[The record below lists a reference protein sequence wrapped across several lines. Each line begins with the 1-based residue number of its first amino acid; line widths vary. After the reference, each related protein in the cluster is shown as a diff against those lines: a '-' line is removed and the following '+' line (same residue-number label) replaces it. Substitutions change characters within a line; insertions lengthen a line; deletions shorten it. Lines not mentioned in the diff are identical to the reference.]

1 MKDFANRKKIKI
13 RSNKN
18 KQTFGSKK
26 SNDNSISKNT
36 IVYLLSLAFFL
47 AFISFFYFKTEV
59 SSIKPKSAMNTVI
72 IDFPSS
78 LLEDRILIEE
88 ENIKDSLSCEYF
100 VQIGAYGNK
109 KYAIE
114 AQDILKSE
122 VQNISIN
129 EVYSNLNPGK
139 LLHSVISGPYKNRS
153 AANNSKEKITRNGF
167 DPRLR
172 TTCKQK

>member
-1 MKDFANRKKIKI
+1 MKDFANRKKTKI
-13 RSNKN
+13 RNNKN
-18 KQTFGSKK
+18 KQAFGSKK
-26 SNDNSISKNT
+26 SKDNSISKNT
-36 IVYLLSLAFFL
+36 IVYLFSLAFFL

-59 SSIKPKSAMNTVI
+59 TSTKPKSSMNTVI

-88 ENIKDSLSCEYF
+88 ENIKNLVSCEYF

-114 AQDILKSE
+114 AQNILKSE
-122 VQNISIN
+122 IQNISIN
-129 EVYSNLNPGK
+129 EVYSSLSPGK
-139 LLHSVISGPYKNRS
+139 LLHSVIPGPYENRS
-153 AANNSKEKITRNGF
+153 AANNSKEKITKNGF

>member
-26 SNDNSISKNT
+26 SHDNSISKNT

-59 SSIKPKSAMNTVI
+59 SSIKPKSAMNTVV

-109 KYAIE
+109 KYAID